1 MKSAN
6 VLAFARLELAEAL
19 RSRWLLFTAV
29 LYLSLV
35 GAFAWLGLRESSVL
49 GFTGLSRVIL
59 NLSNAVLV
67 SFPLVVLVGT
77 HAAVVR
83 ARTSGFFECFLTQPT
98 TRGDWFAGLLLS
110 RAVVMLGPL
119 VVVLAGVGGAAAVLE
134 PEPGL
139 AAVAARCLGVVVA
152 LVSCFMGV
160 GLFVSARAR
169 TPERAVVWALGAWV
183 VTAALHDVALV
194 TLMLRVPIS
203 PRWVFFLSALNPS
216 EAARIG
222 LLTSV
227 DPELS
232 VLGPVGFWLAN
243 QLGSTAS
250 LAVAITWPLL
260 LGAVAAWRALAN
272 VKTADAVA

>member
-1 MKSAN
+1 MKAAN
-6 VLAFARLELAEAL
+6 VAAFARLELAEAL
-19 RSRWLLFTAV
+19 RSRWMVFTAG

-35 GAFAWLGLRESSVL
+35 AAFVWLGLRESSVL

-83 ARTSGFFECFLTQPT
+83 ARTSGFFECFLAQPT
-98 TRGDWFAGLLLS
+98 TRGDWFVGLLLS
-110 RAVVMLGPL
+110 RVVVLLGPL
-119 VVVLAGVGGAAAVLE
+119 VLVLAGMAVASALLE

-139 AAVAARCLGVVVA
+139 AAVAARCIAVVVS
-152 LVSCFMGV
+152 LVSCFMGL
-160 GLFVSARAR
+160 GLLVSARAR
-169 TPERAVVWALGAWV
+169 TPERAVVLALGVWV
-183 VTAALHDVALV
+183 ITAALHDVALI

-203 PRWVFFLSALNPS
+203 PKWIFLLSAVNPT

-227 DPELS
+227 DPDLS

-243 QLGSTAS
+243 QLGPTVS
-250 LAVAITWPLL
+250 LVVAITWPLL
-260 LGAVAAWRALAN
+260 LGTLAAWRALAN
-272 VKTADAVA
+272 VETADAVS